1 MRPMYTS
8 SCVAYYFQLCHL
20 PITLEGIFGA
30 IVNSSLYLTPHIR
43 SHLVLL
49 LPCLCYM
56 SLYILP
62 ATHLIRASGSS
73 HLGYLKLASA
83 QFCLSSLSF
92 PFYPMYKQPE
102 SSLMTLLLCWKSFIG
117 DSMASEKKKK
127 SSPRLSFSLPL
138 STLELELELP
148 GVTYCSPPNDIFS
161 SASLHLAQ
169 EAFLDTECTSSL
181 LKWSLKCPQRFGLH
195 EGSSIKPSP
204 VYPTRAHS
212 SYFQWC
218 GLYI

>member
-127 SSPRLSFSLPL
+127 IQSPSI
-138 STLELELELP
+138 
-148 GVTYCSPPNDIFS
+148 IFS
-161 SASLHLAQ
+161 PTVH
-169 EAFLDTECTSSL
+169 
-181 LKWSLKCPQRFGLH
+181 
-195 EGSSIKPSP
+195 
-204 VYPTRAHS
+204 TRAWAWAAWGYLLFSPKWHILFCLLAFGS
-212 SYFQWC
+212 GSFF
-218 GLYI
+218 GHRMHILTFEMES